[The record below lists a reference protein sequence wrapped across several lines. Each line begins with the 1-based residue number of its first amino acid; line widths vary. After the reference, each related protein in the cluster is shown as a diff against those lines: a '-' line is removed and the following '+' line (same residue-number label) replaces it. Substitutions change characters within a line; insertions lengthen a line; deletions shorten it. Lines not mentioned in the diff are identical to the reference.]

1 MDLKFIEQMFGDT
14 GGRFSRP
21 WLFGYLYQEVC
32 HYLKGEA
39 TREHLTACVAVMGLA
54 ISLYDEACT
63 SMEPAAAALH
73 VRKQLKTQ
81 GQGLPVPLPWERSTS
96 T

>member
-1 MDLKFIEQMFGDT
+1 MDYRFIELMFVDT

-32 HYLKGEA
+32 QYLKGTES
-39 TREHLTACVAVMGLA
+39 REHLTACVAVIGLA
-54 ISLYDEACT
+54 VSLYDDART

-81 GQGLPVPLPWERSTS
+81 GQGLPVPLPWERSTR